1 VDIDRVIDTGLF
13 SMEKAEN
20 STLWM
25 RELQSGG
32 HKNHT
37 PETEEY
43 GISSFIYRRNKPFH
57 PERFLSLANREWAGV
72 IRSK

>member
-1 VDIDRVIDTGLF
+1 
-13 SMEKAEN
+13 MEKAEN

-32 HKNHT
+32 HKHHT

-43 GISSFIYRRNKPFH
+43 GISSFIYRRERPFH
-57 PERFLSLANREWAGV
+57 PERFWELANREW
-72 IRSK
+72 R